1 MSNKGKNKKKLNLR
15 SSLLVLLLIAI
26 LLIAS
31 TYAWFTANTVV
42 TISTLNV
49 HVETKGGL
57 QISADGINWKTVLSN
72 DDIAPDKLT
81 TTYAGNVNQI
91 PTILEPVSTTGNVA
105 GGRMDMFYGVVTA
118 ATAEN
123 VGADIKLGDF
133 TLTTSK
139 ETDTQGTTGKYIVFD
154 AFLKVDKEQTL
165 SLTNKSDV
173 KADTAEGQDR
183 GLKNAARV
191 AFVPSTEVAADGAD
205 KATIQGLVPDGK
217 ACIWE
222 PNDDVHTAAAVSAA
236 SSIYGQTTS
245 KTGAAP
251 LPYYGVKAEIKKPV
265 PLNSTAEASFA
276 KVTPSI
282 QTTESNKD
290 TKEVFGLKK
299 GITKVRIYMWVD
311 GQDVDCENNA
321 SGSDITYDVQFSIP
335 A

>member
-49 HVETKGGL
+49 HVEAKGGL

-81 TTYAGNVNQI
+81 TYAGNVNQI
-91 PTILEPVSTTGNVA
+91 PTILEPVSTTGNVT

-118 ATAEN
+118 ATA
-123 VGADIKLGDF
+123 ADDAAGIKLGDF
-133 TLTTSK
+133 TLTASK

-154 AFLKVDKEQTL
+154 AFLKVDKNQPL
-165 SLTNKSDV
+165 ALTENSDV
-173 KADTAEGQDR
+173 KADPAKGDDR

-191 AFVPSTEVAADGAD
+191 AFVPSTKVAADGD
-205 KATIQGLVPDGK
+205 DTATIQGLTPDGT

-222 PNDDVHTAAAVSAA
+222 PNYDVHTAAAVSAA
-236 SSIYGQTTS
+236 KSIYGFTQIGTD
-245 KTGAAP
+245 P
-251 LPYYGVKAEIKKPV
+251 LPYYGVRAEIKNPV
-265 PLNSTAEASFA
+265 PLNSHDSASFA
-276 KVTPSI
+276 EVTPSI
-282 QTTESNKD
+282 QTKEANEAENKVCD
-290 TKEVFGLKK
+290 LKK

-335 A
+335 T

>member
-49 HVETKGGL
+49 HVEAKGGL

-81 TTYAGNVNQI
+81 TYAANVNQI
-91 PTILEPVSTTGNVA
+91 PETLEPVSTTGNVTD
-105 GGRMDMFYGVVTA
+105 GKMDMFYGVVTA
-118 ATAEN
+118 ATVASD
-123 VGADIKLGDF
+123 GIKLGDF
-133 TLTTSK
+133 TLTTTK
-139 ETDTQGTTGKYIVFD
+139 ETDKHGTTGKYIVFD
-154 AFLKVDKEQTL
+154 AFLKVDTNQPL
-165 SLTNKSDV
+165 SLTKNSGV
-173 KADTAEGQDR
+173 KADTASDDR

-191 AFVPSTEVAADGAD
+191 AFVPSTDVAADGASTD
-205 KATIQGLVPDGK
+205 AIQGLVPGGT
-217 ACIWE
+217 AYIWE
-222 PNDDVHTAAAVSAA
+222 PNYDVHTAAAVSAA
-236 SSIYGQTTS
+236 SSIYGKTTTQ
-245 KTGAAP
+245 TGATP
-251 LPYYGVKAEIKKPV
+251 LPYYGVKAEISTPV
-265 PLNSTAEASFA
+265 PLNSKAEASFA
-276 KVTPSI
+276 EVKPSI
-282 QTTESNKD
+282 QTKEKNDAINK
-290 TKEVFGLKK
+290 VFDLKK
-299 GITKVRIYMWVD
+299 GITKVRIYMWVE

>member
-1 MSNKGKNKKKLNLR
+1 MSNKGRNKKKLNLR

-72 DDIAPDKLT
+72 EDINPDTLT
-81 TTYAGNVNQI
+81 AYSGNVNQI
-91 PTILEPVSTTGNVA
+91 PEILEPVSTTGNVTE
-105 GGRMDMFYGVVTA
+105 GKMDMFYGVVTA

-139 ETDTQGTTGKYIVFD
+139 QVDTKGTTGKYIVFD
-154 AFLKVDKEQTL
+154 AFLKVDKDQAL
-165 SLTNKSDV
+165 SLTKNSDV
-173 KADTAEGQDR
+173 KANTAKVADS

-191 AFVPSTEVAADGAD
+191 AFVPSTSVVADGAETT
-205 KATIQGLVPDGK
+205 AIQSLVPDGK

-245 KTGAAP
+245 TTGAAP
-251 LPYYGVKAEIKKPV
+251 LSYYGVKAEIKKPV
-265 PLNSTAEASFA
+265 PLNSTDSASFA
-276 KVTPSI
+276 EVKPSI
-282 QTTESNKD
+282 QTKEGNDAVNKVCD
-290 TKEVFGLKK
+290 LKK
-299 GITKVRIYMWVD
+299 GITKVRIYMWVE

>member
-49 HVETKGGL
+49 HVEAKGGL

-72 DDIAPDKLT
+72 EDIAPDALT

-91 PTILEPVSTTGNVA
+91 PEILEPVSTIGNVTD
-105 GGRMDMFYGVVTA
+105 GKMDMFYGVVTA
-118 ATAEN
+118 ATA
-123 VGADIKLGDF
+123 ADADAKIKLGDF

-139 ETDTQGTTGKYIVFD
+139 EKDTQGTTGKYIVFD
-154 AFLKVDKEQTL
+154 AFLKVDEDKAL
-165 SLTNKSDV
+165 FLTKNSNV
-173 KADTAEGQDR
+173 KADTAKSEDR

-191 AFVPSTEVAADGAD
+191 AFVPSTDVAADGAE
-205 KATIQGLVPDGK
+205 KATIQGLDPNGT

-236 SSIYGQTTS
+236 KSIYGQDP
-245 KTGAAP
+245 KTADADP

-265 PLNSTAEASFA
+265 PLNSKDTESFA
-276 KVTPSI
+276 EVTPSI
-282 QTTESNKD
+282 RTKASNDASNK
-290 TKEVFGLKK
+290 VFDLKK
-299 GITKVRIYMWVD
+299 GITKVRIYMWID

-321 SGSDITYDVQFSIP
+321 SGSDITYDVQFSITE
-335 A
+335 

>member
-49 HVETKGGL
+49 HVEAKGGL

-81 TTYAGNVNQI
+81 TYAANVNQI
-91 PTILEPVSTTGNVA
+91 PEILEPVSTTGNVTD
-105 GGRMDMFYGVVTA
+105 GKMDMFYGVVTA
-118 ATAEN
+118 ATVASD
-123 VGADIKLGDF
+123 GIKLGDF

-139 ETDTQGTTGKYIVFD
+139 EDDTHGTTGKYIVFD

-205 KATIQGLVPDGK
+205 KATIQGLVPGGT
-217 ACIWE
+217 AYIWE
-222 PNDDVHTAAAVSAA
+222 PNYDVHTAAAVSAA

-265 PLNSTAEASFA
+265 PLNSKDTASFTE
-276 KVTPSI
+276 VTPSI
-282 QTTESNKD
+282 QTKEAND
-290 TKEVFGLKK
+290 ETKTVCNLSK

-335 A
+335 G

>member
-1 MSNKGKNKKKLNLR
+1 MSNKGRNKKKLNLR

-49 HVETKGGL
+49 NVATKGGL

-72 DDIAPDKLT
+72 EDIVPDALT

-91 PTILEPVSTTGNVA
+91 PTTLEPVSTTGNVT

-118 ATAEN
+118 ATA
-123 VGADIKLGDF
+123 ADDTTGIKLGDF

-139 ETDTQGTTGKYIVFD
+139 ETDKQGTTGKYIVFD
-154 AFLKVDKEQTL
+154 AFLKVDSDKTL
-165 SLTNKSDV
+165 SLTENSDV
-173 KADTAEGQDR
+173 KADPAKGPDR

-191 AFVPSTEVAADGAD
+191 AFVPSTDVAADGAET
-205 KATIQGLVPDGK
+205 KTIQDLVPNGT

-222 PNDDVHTAAAVSAA
+222 PNDDVHTAPAVSAA
-236 SSIYGQTTS
+236 SSIYKLDTAQ
-245 KTGAAP
+245 KGATP
-251 LPYYGVKAEIKKPV
+251 LSYYGVKAETAKPV
-265 PLNSTAEASFA
+265 PLNYTDEATFA

-282 QTTESNKD
+282 QTTEANKD

-299 GITKVRIYMWVD
+299 GITKVRIYMWID

-335 A
+335 T

>member
-49 HVETKGGL
+49 HVEAKGGL

-81 TTYAGNVNQI
+81 TYAGNVNQI
-91 PTILEPVSTTGNVA
+91 PTILEPVSTTGNVTD
-105 GGRMDMFYGVVTA
+105 GKMDMFYGVVTA
-118 ATAEN
+118 ATA
-123 VGADIKLGDF
+123 ADDTAGIKLGDF

-139 ETDTQGTTGKYIVFD
+139 QVDTKGTTGKYIVFD
-154 AFLKVDKEQTL
+154 AFLKVDKDQTL
-165 SLTNKSDV
+165 SLTKNSDV
-173 KADTAEGQDR
+173 KADTAKSEDR

-191 AFVPSTEVAADGAD
+191 AFVPSTSVAADGAETT
-205 KATIQGLVPDGK
+205 AIQSLVPDGK

-236 SSIYGQTTS
+236 SSIYGLTTS
-245 KTGAAP
+245 TTGAAP
-251 LPYYGVKAEIKKPV
+251 LSYYGVKAEISTPV
-265 PLNSTAEASFA
+265 PLNSKAEASFA
-276 KVTPSI
+276 EVKPSI
-282 QTTESNKD
+282 QTKEGNDAVNKVCD
-290 TKEVFGLKK
+290 LKK

>member
-49 HVETKGGL
+49 HVEAKGGL

-72 DDIAPDKLT
+72 EDIAPDTL

-91 PTILEPVSTTGNVA
+91 PTTLEPVSTTGNVA
-105 GGRMDMFYGVVTA
+105 EGKMDMFYGVVTA
-118 ATAEN
+118 ATA
-123 VGADIKLGDF
+123 ADDTAGIKLGDF

-139 ETDTQGTTGKYIVFD
+139 QVDTKGTTGKYIVFD
-154 AFLKVDKEQTL
+154 AFLKVDKDQTL
-165 SLTNKSDV
+165 SLTKNSDV
-173 KADTAEGQDR
+173 KADTAKSEDR

-191 AFVPSTEVAADGAD
+191 AFVPSTSVAADGAETT
-205 KATIQGLVPDGK
+205 TIQSLVPDGK

-236 SSIYGQTTS
+236 SSIYGLTTS
-245 KTGAAP
+245 TTGAAP
-251 LPYYGVKAEIKKPV
+251 LSYYGVKAEISTPV
-265 PLNSTAEASFA
+265 PLNSKAEASFA
-276 KVTPSI
+276 EVKPSI
-282 QTTESNKD
+282 QTKEGNDAVNKVCD
-290 TKEVFGLKK
+290 LKK

>member
-1 MSNKGKNKKKLNLR
+1 MSNKGRNKKKLNLR

-49 HVETKGGL
+49 HVEAKGGL

-81 TTYAGNVNQI
+81 TYAGNVNQI
-91 PTILEPVSTTGNVA
+91 PTTLEPVSTTGNVA
-105 GGRMDMFYGVVTA
+105 EGKMDMFYGVVTA
-118 ATAEN
+118 ATA
-123 VGADIKLGDF
+123 ADDTAGIKLGDF

-139 ETDTQGTTGKYIVFD
+139 QVDTKGTTGKYIVFD
-154 AFLKVDKEQTL
+154 AFLKVDTNQPL
-165 SLTNKSDV
+165 SLTKNSDV
-173 KADTAEGQDR
+173 KADTASDDR

-191 AFVPSTEVAADGAD
+191 AFVPSTDVAADGAET
-205 KATIQGLVPDGK
+205 KTIQDLVPNGT

-222 PNDDVHTAAAVSAA
+222 PNDDVHTAPAVSAA
-236 SSIYGQTTS
+236 KSIYGLDTTPTS
-245 KTGAAP
+245 AAP
-251 LPYYGVKAEIKKPV
+251 LPYYGVKAVTKKPV
-265 PLNSTAEASFA
+265 PLNYTDEAIFA

-282 QTTESNKD
+282 QTTEGNKD
-290 TKEVFGLKK
+290 TKEVFGLTK
-299 GITKVRIYMWVD
+299 GITKVRIYMWID

>member
-1 MSNKGKNKKKLNLR
+1 MSNKGRNKKKLNLR

-49 HVETKGGL
+49 HVEAKGGL

-81 TTYAGNVNQI
+81 TYAANVNQI

-105 GGRMDMFYGVVTA
+105 GGRMDMFYGTVTA
-118 ATAEN
+118 AAAADDTA
-123 VGADIKLGDF
+123 GIKLGDF

-154 AFLKVDKEQTL
+154 AFLKVDADKAL
-165 SLTNKSDV
+165 LLTKNSDV
-173 KADTAEGQDR
+173 KADTAKGDDR

-191 AFVPSTEVAADGAD
+191 AFVPSTDVAADGA
-205 KATIQGLVPDGK
+205 ATDAIQGLVPNGT

-236 SSIYGQTTS
+236 KSIYGQDPKTTD
-245 KTGAAP
+245 ADP
-251 LPYYGVKAEIKKPV
+251 LPYYGVKAEIKNPV
-265 PLNSTAEASFA
+265 PLNSKDSASFDE
-276 KVTPSI
+276 VTPSI
-282 QTTESNKD
+282 RTKQANDTANKVCD
-290 TKEVFGLKK
+290 LSK
-299 GITKVRIYMWVD
+299 GITKVRIYMWVE

-335 A
+335 T